1 MIIGGITMRKDVL
14 WRKIGRIIMMLS
26 EELDISPARALN
38 LFYNTETCKQL
49 SDERIKLRLNGMPPV
64 LYRKAFEQAHSY

>member
-1 MIIGGITMRKDVL
+1 MRKDVL

-38 LFYNTETCKQL
+38 LFYNTETCKQF
-49 SDERIKLRLNGMPPV
+49 SDERIE
-64 LYRKAFEQAHSY
+64 LYLMSDKYIVDNIINEIRM